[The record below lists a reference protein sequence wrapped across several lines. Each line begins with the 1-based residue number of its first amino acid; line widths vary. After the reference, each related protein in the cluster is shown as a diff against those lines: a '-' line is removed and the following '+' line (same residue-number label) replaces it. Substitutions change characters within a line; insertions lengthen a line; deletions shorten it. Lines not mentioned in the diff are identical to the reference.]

1 MYNGEKYKYFCHFNS
16 WKFYET
22 LSWLE
27 HGATNT
33 KIVGFIPVLAI
44 HLTAG
49 LDDPYESV
57 PIQNILWIFCEVK
70 SSIDCSRKKTKPRA
84 KGTKRFA
91 KCSGRCYVLLRD
103 HNLIHMS
110 HLKDGLSGC
119 TVTITWLVYWL
130 TGKYAA
136 SWITH
141 TDEKVAGVEII
152 N

>member
-1 MYNGEKYKYFCHFNS
+1 MKILQ
-16 WKFYET
+16 T

-70 SSIDCSRKKTKPRA
+70 SSIDCSCKKLSLGQKA
-84 KGTKRFA
+84 QKDLQN
-91 KCSGRCYVLLRD
+91 VLW
-103 HNLIHMS
+103 
-110 HLKDGLSGC
+110 GV
-119 TVTITWLVYWL
+119 TYYWETITLFICLIWKMASQVAQWLSL
-130 TGKYAA
+130 GLF
-136 SWITH
+136 
-141 TDEKVAGVEII
+141 TDWQGSVPLAESPTQMRRLQEWK
-152 N
+152 